1 MRWIVLIASFGALVF
16 LSFLIFL
23 WTWRCELIAR
33 AFELSLD
40 KAPTQ
45 IESVT
50 AYSLHSFDIS
60 HVTIN
65 IPEGSTLHIEK
76 ILLEIRFPDLLSWLC
91 LPVRSPL
98 VVEKATVAFQNYQP
112 IQQISSIHSDLLIQE
127 IEVITPEGH
136 KLLLG
141 EEKGSIGSILNDVLA
156 SIDSEKPPHS

>member
-33 AFELSLD
+33 AFELSLE
-40 KAPTQ
+40 KAPTH

-50 AYSLHSFDIS
+50 ACSLHSFDLS
-60 HVTIN
+60 HVSLRF
-65 IPEGSTLHIEK
+65 PEDKTLHIEK
-76 ILLEIRFPDLLSWLC
+76 ILLEIRFSDLFSWMC
-91 LPVRSPL
+91 IPVRSPL
-98 VVEKATVAFQNYQP
+98 VVEKATLAFQNWQP
-112 IQQISSIHSDLLIQE
+112 IQKFSSTNCDLLIQE
-127 IEVITPEGH
+127 MEVITPEGR

-156 SIDSEKPPHS
+156 TIETENPSHP